1 MSSQQMTQP
10 AQPEGVQDIQQ
21 NQPAPQQNPAQ
32 DRLRWAISTLALLE
46 GQALDRAA
54 LQGVLDTV
62 VDIQDTLAV
71 QRALGDVTQRGV
83 RTDQQPE
90 PSTVPV
96 LAYAPAYGWGVV
108 VAQQADQTWTFR
120 QAECHYQLPQSELL
134 LPWIGLVA
142 RPLLIE
148 QLKQPSFMGLLR
160 QTLWQ
165 QKAIFIQGILATIF
179 IGVLTLGISLFAMQV
194 YDRVIPTQAIATLVT
209 LGTGVLMLILMEFL
223 IKISRSRIMDAVVVA
238 ADTFLSK
245 QVYQQLLGIRTDQL
259 PKSVGS
265 LASQLRG
272 YEQVRSFYT
281 SSTLFTLVDL
291 PLGLMFLLLI
301 ALIGTPALALLPLTA
316 AVLALTIGLLSRR
329 KIEQYTLES
338 AKYSNLKTGLLV
350 ETVEGIET
358 IKAGG
363 GSWKFLS
370 RWTQNNQKTI
380 GTDLKIRHLNEQV
393 NYLSQSLQQ
402 ISYAGLVAFGA
413 LLVVKGEMSMGGLI
427 ACSILS
433 SRVLMPVMSLP
444 SLLVQHSHAKAAIK
458 GLESLYELEQDQPI
472 GQKPLIPHQ
481 LLGHYQLDDV
491 RFEYSKDLAAIEV
504 ETLQI
509 SAGDRVGLIGPIGSG
524 KSTLLKM
531 LAGLYR
537 PTQGKLLLD
546 SMDISQISPQVLN
559 QHIGYLQ
566 QDHRLFAGTLRENLL
581 IGMPDLGDEVLHEVA
596 TRTGLARVVA
606 AHPQGFDLP
615 IHEGGKGLSG
625 GQRQLVAFTRI
636 LLMKPQILL
645 LDEPTASMDE
655 QQERQC
661 LQALLD
667 QLDPKA
673 TLVLVTH
680 KPALLSLVSRL
691 MVVAQQKVVLQGPRD
706 KVLAHLAGQPTGN
719 TATEKTA

>member
-1 MSSQQMTQP
+1 MTQQLEKP
-10 AQPEGVQDIQQ
+10 ISP
-21 NQPAPQQNPAQ
+21 NHQ

-46 GQALDRAA
+46 GQIVDRTA
-54 LQGVLDTV
+54 LQHAMSARVDFGLDSSDAAAIQSVLAELT
-62 VDIQDTLAV
+62 A
-71 QRALGDVTQRGV
+71 
-83 RTDQQPE
+83 RTTRTEQAPDPT
-90 PSTVPV
+90 TVPA
-96 LAYAPAYGWGVV
+96 LAFTTSYGWGVV
-108 VAQQADQTWTFR
+108 VGQQADQTWLFR
-120 QAECHYQLPQSELL
+120 QAEQTYQLPLSEFD
-134 LPWIGLVA
+134 LPWIGLAAQPVLA
-142 RPLLIE
+142 EAPA
-148 QLKQPSFMGLLR
+148 QPSFAALLR

-194 YDRVIPTQAIATLVT
+194 YDRVIPTQALATLVT
-209 LGTGVLMLILMEFL
+209 LGTGVLMLIVLEFL
-223 IKISRSRIMDAVVVA
+223 IKLSRSRIMDAVVVSV
-238 ADTFLSK
+238 DTFLSK
-245 QVYQQLLGIRTDQL
+245 HVYQQLLGIRTDQL

-291 PLGLMFLLLI
+291 PLGVMFLLLI
-301 ALIGTPALALLPLTA
+301 VVIGSPLLALLPLTA
-316 AVLALTIGLLSRR
+316 ALIALTVGLLSRR

-338 AKYSNLKTGLLV
+338 AQFNNLKTGLLV

-358 IKAGG
+358 IKSGG
-363 GSWKFLS
+363 GGWKFLS

-380 GTDLKIRHLNEQV
+380 GTDLKTRHLNDQV
-393 NYLSQSLQQ
+393 NYISQTLQQ
-402 ISYAGLVAFGA
+402 VSYAGLVAFGA
-413 LLVVKGEMSMGGLI
+413 YLVVKGEMSMGGLI

-433 SRVLMPVMSLP
+433 SRVLMPVMALP
-444 SLLVQHSHAKAAIK
+444 SLLVQQSHAKAAIK
-458 GLESLYELEQDQPI
+458 GLESLYQLEQDQPL
-472 GQKPLIPHQ
+472 GQKQLIPHQ
-481 LLGHYQLDDV
+481 LRGHYQLEEV
-491 RFEYSKDLAAIEV
+491 RFDYTKDLAAIEV
-504 ETLQI
+504 ERLQI
-509 SAGDRVGLIGPIGSG
+509 NAGDRVGLIGPIGSG

-546 SMDISQISPQVLN
+546 HMDLSQISPQVLT

-581 IGMPDLGDEVLHEVA
+581 IGMPDLGDEVLQEVA
-596 TRTGLARVVA
+596 MRTGLSRVVA

-625 GQRQLVAFTRI
+625 GQRQLVAFTRV
-636 LLMKPQILL
+636 LLMKPKILL

-661 LQALLD
+661 LQALID
-667 QLDPKA
+667 QLDSQS

-680 KPALLSLVSRL
+680 KPALLNLVSRL
-691 MVVAQQKVVLQGPRD
+691 VVVAQQKVVLQGGRD
-706 KVLAHLAGQPTGN
+706 KVLAHLAVQSPA
-719 TATEKTA
+719 ATEQTG